1 MYIRIKYFGLLTE
14 VTGCSEEILEFQGG
28 TVGELLTELN
38 KKHTL
43 LESKDFQ
50 IAQNQQLV
58 GLQEQIKGTEIAL
71 LPPFSGG

>member
-1 MYIRIKYFGLLTE
+1 MNIRIKYFGLLTE
-14 VTGCSEEILEFQGG
+14 VTGCSEEILEFHGE

-38 KKHTL
+38 KKHAL

-58 GLQEQIKGTEIAL
+58 DFQEQINGTEIAL